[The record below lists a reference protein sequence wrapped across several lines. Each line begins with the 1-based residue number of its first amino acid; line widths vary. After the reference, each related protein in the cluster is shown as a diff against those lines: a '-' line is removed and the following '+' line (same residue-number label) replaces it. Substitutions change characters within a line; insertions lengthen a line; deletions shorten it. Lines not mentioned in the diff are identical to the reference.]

1 MVVRKHVDLKNE
13 PISGGQFA
21 WSIKTVY
28 EGNGGFLGPCAVQV
42 VATGGENSIAIV
54 IGLGVSYRS
63 TLVPYGSLT
72 MRSGII

>member
-1 MVVRKHVDLKNE
+1 VVVRKHVDLKNE

-28 EGNGGFLGPCAVQV
+28 EGNGGLLGPCAVQV

-54 IGLGVSYRS
+54 IGLGASYAPQ
-63 TLVPYGSLT
+63 LFPKVL
-72 MRSGII
+72 

>member
-1 MVVRKHVDLKNE
+1 VVVRKHVDLKNE

-28 EGNGGFLGPCAVQV
+28 EGNGGFLGPAQRTCCD
-42 VATGGENSIAIV
+42 GGEKNSIAIV

-63 TLVPYGSLT
+63 TVVPYGSLT